1 MCVTAYF
8 HQGEVEQ
15 IAMMKPKGQTEH
27 DEGMLEYLEDII
39 GSCRLKEPINT
50 LCRRVELLNEQ
61 RGEKVRGN
69 TCFNLLSHSFF
80 HGLCLCFQAY
90 RKSCGECFGG
100 VSNYYLVTVHSGRK
114 GDPVITVSQK
124 FYTNG

>member
-15 IAMMKPKGQTEH
+15 IAMMKPKGQTDH

-39 GSCRLKEPINT
+39 GSCRLKEPINV

-61 RGEKVRGN
+61 RGEKVRERKH
-69 TCFNLLSHSFF
+69 LLEPLASFILTLF
-80 HGLCLCFQAY
+80 VGIFWRCEQF
-90 RKSCGECFGG
+90 
-100 VSNYYLVTVHSGRK
+100 
-114 GDPVITVSQK
+114 
-124 FYTNG
+124 